1 MYRTMDT
8 KESAAA
14 LERRIREHWKAHD
27 LLTKSVDFREGEKQ
41 FVFFEGPPTANGRP
55 GIHHMMAR
63 TLKDTICRFKTMTGY
78 QVKRKAGWDTH
89 GLPVEIE
96 VEKQLGLEDKKA
108 VEDYGIED
116 FCRRCRES
124 VFTYEKLWREM
135 TELMGYWIDLD
146 DPYITLKNSYIESV
160 WWILNNFFERGLIFK
175 DYKIVPYCPS
185 CGTPLSSH
193 EVAQGYRDVEDPS
206 VFVRFKAL
214 DEEDTYYL
222 AWTTTPWTLISNV
235 ALAVHPDHTYVRVRH
250 QEQHLILAKELLHVL
265 NGDYEVL
272 AEMPGKALEYRHY
285 EPLYRFIEPDKKAW
299 YIGLADY
306 VSMDDGTGIVHTAPA
321 FGQDDYSL
329 AQKYDLPFINPVDG
343 SGRFMAVV
351 TAWAG
356 VFVKTADKDIIR
368 HLKEEG
374 KLYRREQIK
383 HSYPHCWRCDDPLI
397 YFARESWYIRTTQFK
412 QQLIDNNAQIRWY
425 PSFVGEKRF
434 GEWLENNV
442 DWALSRD
449 RFWGTPLNIW
459 VCADCGAL
467 RSIGSI
473 AGLVAQAKMSD
484 GSAVPED
491 IELHRPYIDEVVF
504 ECPSCRGT
512 MRRTPEVIDCWFDS
526 GAMPFAQW
534 HYPFENA
541 ERFDRELF
549 PAEVISEGIDQTRG
563 WFYSLLAIS
572 TLLKGVSPYKSV
584 LVNDMILD
592 KNGQKMS
599 KRLGN
604 TVDPLELMQNYGAD
618 AIRWYLLEGSPPW
631 VPTRFDVDG
640 VKEVINK
647 FIGTLKNVYSFFAT
661 YANIDGFDAA
671 AYVSDKQAMLMPQ
684 SEIDRWIVSRLQTLI
699 AQVRQWTEEYE
710 FTKSVR
716 AIQDFVIDELSNWYV
731 RRSRRRFW
739 SFELD
744 QDKIDAYLTLYQVM
758 LEVCRLMAPFAP
770 YLAEEIYVNLSG
782 ETSVHLQDYPQSQA
796 EYIDPKLEEEMQ
808 IVIDIVS
815 LGRAARNECQIKVRQ
830 PLGVMYVPEW
840 VRPTVERM
848 FELIREEVNIHQ
860 VEYVRDD
867 DEDFVR
873 YEIKPVFKVLGP
885 KHGDKMK
892 QIAAALTQVRG
903 QEVRLALVQHGSYDL
918 VLHSGVVTLVP
929 EDVNILISPREGY
942 VFEAVKD
949 IFVAL
954 DPTLTPELI
963 TEGYAREL
971 VNKIQFTRK
980 DLNFDIMDRITVRWS
995 GDDDIRHAFMLWGDY
1010 IKSETLADE
1019 ITQQLEPTP
1028 AMTGYD
1034 INGKDVLLLIER
1046 TNHQG

>member
-1 MYRTMDT
+1 MYRTIDT
-8 KESAAA
+8 KENAAT
-14 LERRIREHWKAHD
+14 LERRIREHWKTHD
-27 LLTKSVDFREGEKQ
+27 LLKKSVDFREGSPQ
-41 FVFFEGPPTANGRP
+41 FIFFEGPPTANGKP
-55 GIHHMMAR
+55 GIHHMLAR

-108 VEDYGIED
+108 VEEYGMEE

-124 VFTYEKLWREM
+124 VFAYEVLWREM
-135 TELMGYWIDLD
+135 TELMGYWLDLD
-146 DPYITLKNSYIESV
+146 DPYITLNNSYIESV

-206 VFVRFKAL
+206 VFVKFKAL
-214 DEEDTYYL
+214 DEENLFYL

-235 ALAVHPDHTYVRVRH
+235 ALAVHPEHIYVKVRH

-265 NGDYEVL
+265 NGDYEII
-272 AEMPGKALEYRHY
+272 AEMPGKALEYRPY
-285 EPLYRFIEPDKKAW
+285 EPLFRYIEPDKKAW
-299 YIGLADY
+299 FIGLADY
-306 VSMDDGTGIVHTAPA
+306 VSMGDGTGIVHTAPA

-343 SGRFMAVV
+343 SGKFMAAVRD
-351 TAWAG
+351 WAG
-356 VFVKTADKDIIR
+356 IFVKSADKDIIR
-368 HLKEEG
+368 HLKEAG

-412 QQLIDNNAQIRWY
+412 RQLIENNAQIRWY
-425 PSFVGEKRF
+425 PPFVGEKRF
-434 GEWLENNV
+434 GEWLVNNV

-459 VCADCGAL
+459 VCEDCGNQ

-473 AGLVAQAKMSD
+473 ADLIAHARMAD
-484 GSAVPED
+484 GKAVPED
-491 IELHRPYIDEVVF
+491 IELHRPYIDEVVLK
-504 ECPSCRGT
+504 CSACQGV
-512 MRRTPEVIDCWFDS
+512 MKRTPEVIDCWFDS

-541 ERFDRELF
+541 ERFDSELF
-549 PAEVISEGIDQTRG
+549 PADVISEGIDQTRG

-604 TVDPLELMQNYGAD
+604 AVDPLELMQSFGAD
-618 AIRWYLLEGSPPW
+618 AIRWYLLEVSPPW

-640 VKEVINK
+640 VKEVVNK
-647 FIGTLKNVYSFFAT
+647 FIGTLKNVYSFYAT
-661 YANIDGFDAA
+661 YANIDGFDAS
-671 AYVSDKQAMLMPQ
+671 AYEQSWRKS
-684 SEIDRWIVSRLQTLI
+684 SEIDRWIVSRLHTLI
-699 AQVRQWTEEYE
+699 VQVRKWTEENE

-744 QDKIDAYLTLYQVM
+744 QDKINAYLTLYQVM
-758 LEVCRLMAPFAP
+758 LEVCKLMAPFAP
-770 YLAEEIYVNLSG
+770 YLAEEIYVNLTG
-782 ETSVHLQDYPQSQA
+782 ETSVHLQDYPQSQS
-796 EYIDPKLEEEMQ
+796 EYVDTELEEEMQ
-808 IVIDIVS
+808 VVIDIVS

-830 PLGVMYVPEW
+830 PLEVMYVPER
-840 VRPTVERM
+840 VKATVARM
-848 FELIREEVNIHQ
+848 FDLIREEVNIHR

-892 QIAAALTQVRG
+892 QIARALSQVKG
-903 QEVRLALVQHGSYDL
+903 QEVRLALVQQGSYDL
-918 VLHSGVVTLVP
+918 ILPAGSVTLVP
-929 EDVNILISPREGY
+929 DDVNILISPREGY
-942 VFEAVKD
+942 VFETVKD

-954 DPTLTPELI
+954 DKTLTPELLR
-963 TEGYAREL
+963 EGYAREL

-980 DLNFDIMDRITVRWS
+980 EQDFNIMDRIRIRWS
-995 GDDDIRHAFMLWGDY
+995 GDQEIASTLEQWSDY
-1010 IKSETLADE
+1010 VRSETLADE
-1019 ITQQLEPTP
+1019 LTQVDVPT
-1028 AMTGYD
+1028 ADMTGYD
-1034 INGKDVLLLIER
+1034 INGKDVMLSVER
-1046 TNHQG
+1046 LFTSKDR